1 MRSAGRQHLID
12 RATTAGSAAALGAR
26 VGLMT
31 NQVVH
36 PTQDP
41 KAKVLQGDAFDLI
54 KGIESES
61 IDLVLTSPPYWG
73 LRSYGLTHED
83 DVLGKWADTGCDN
96 TRVPPYDWYRDAG
109 GMLGQEPYPEWYITH
124 LVEFFNRARRTIKA
138 HGNVWVNLG
147 DTYFARWGSVRDNG
161 RQGLV
166 GDRRRRRTPSGGYLH
181 DKQLLMIPAR
191 FAIAMQDAG
200 WILRND
206 VIWSKSKIIP
216 RPETDR
222 LRLSHEHWFHFVLR
236 QPRSRPRYYY
246 DIKAT
251 EHKALD
257 VITCEPEPGSNGH
270 SATFPTQLIRPR
282 ILTSCP
288 PSGAV
293 LDPFCGTGR
302 ALSEAVRLGRSAIG
316 FELAE
321 TYAMAARRTLRD
333 NLDIPAKSPLHSHT
347 STI

>member
-1 MRSAGRQHLID
+1 MVYHASSRI
-12 RATTAGSAAALGAR
+12 
-26 VGLMT
+26 
-31 NQVVH
+31 
-36 PTQDP
+36 
-41 KAKVLQGDAFDLI
+41 LQ
-54 KGIESES
+54 S
-61 IDLVLTSPPYWG
+61 SPP
-73 LRSYGLTHED
+73 RDQATREC
-83 DVLGKWADTGCDN
+83 LG
-96 TRVPPYDWYRDAG
+96 
-109 GMLGQEPYPEWYITH
+109 ES
-124 LVEFFNRARRTIKA
+124 RR
-138 HGNVWVNLG
+138 HF
-147 DTYFARWGSVRDNG
+147 FARWGSVRDNG

-236 QPRSRPRYYY
+236 QPRSRPHYYY
-246 DIKAT
+246 DIEAA
-251 EHKALD
+251 ERGALD
-257 VITCEPEPGSNGH
+257 VVTCEPEPGSSGH
-270 SATFPTQLIRPR
+270 SATFPTQLAPVRR

-321 TYAMAARRTLRD
+321 TYAMVARRTLRED
-333 NLDIPAKSPLHSHT
+333 PDIPANSAVQCQT